1 MPPVSVARDTVAAR
15 LGLQALIA
23 RRPGTEQ
30 WGAALPT
37 PGLCRVAE
45 HTWQLQY
52 AVRLET
58 CCCCQVQKLG
68 RAAAA
73 AIASA
78 AEAGGCEMRMPGVEP
93 GSQAWEACMMPLHYV
108 RSHEF

>member
-1 MPPVSVARDTVAAR
+1 MPPVSVARDTAAAR

-52 AVRLET
+52 VVRLET
-58 CCCCQVQKLG
+58 CCCWQVQKLG

-73 AIASA
+73 ANASA
-78 AEAGGCEMRMPGVEP
+78 AEAGAVKCACRESSPGHKHGRLV
-93 GSQAWEACMMPLHYV
+93 
-108 RSHEF
+108 